1 MRNGYFAPLV
11 NQFSDGW
18 RVICV
23 LRKGVGSRGTG
34 GPFVARRSAGGRL
47 EQG

>member
-1 MRNGYFAPLV
+1 MPNGLFAPLV
-11 NQFSDGW
+11 NQFSGGW
-18 RVICV
+18 RAICV

-34 GPFVARRSAGGRL
+34 GPFLAPRSAGARL